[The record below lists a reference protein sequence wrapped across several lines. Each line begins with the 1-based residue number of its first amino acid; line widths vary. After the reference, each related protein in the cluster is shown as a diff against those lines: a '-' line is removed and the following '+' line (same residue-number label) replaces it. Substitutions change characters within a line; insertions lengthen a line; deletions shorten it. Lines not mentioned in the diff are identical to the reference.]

1 MNWDNWRTTPR
12 PPAFFGR
19 AREIEWLLDL
29 FRRPSH
35 GVPIVICGSGGI
47 GKTTLLWQ
55 FLSEVRTRQAPLLMS
70 ANHRPDRALAEINAR
85 TDESSGGHPVPE
97 IVAIDEADGFDT
109 QHLSI
114 IAGHV
119 FNFKAVRML
128 IFVMRNRP
136 DDARAEVLELGPLSS
151 VDSEYMLDI
160 QPVRNSASRP
170 AHHQRRLRPAHCGGY
185 VERYLVT

>member
-160 QPVRNSASRP
+160 QPVRNSASRSP
-170 AHHQRRLRPAHCGGY
+170 TETATLGPLPSHLN
-185 VERYLVT
+185 LKFDT